1 MFGEGF
7 DGLIIKKQKIMEIN
21 WPTIKNE
28 IKLETKNI
36 LPKEPQLKIDETLNL
51 FIQVLQFPIETK
63 DGKINGLAERVP
75 NAFQKIVIDRL
86 PRIDINTYFGDAV
99 KIEPY
104 LRKILF
110 LINENAYIQI
120 HNDNKGLSSILKE
133 LGLHQTPFKNEL
145 NSTYDLRNDES
156 HQCESWSNSEIW
168 AKLRNVFV
176 MYLYATYKHQKAL
189 KVAINPFDVSNYLNS
204 EVQSIK
210 YLQSRFV
217 HIEGK
222 ETFTE
227 VELYARELIE
237 LDEDES
243 EEEPE
248 VREGTIDNLRK
259 NIKERKMVLLGDVG
273 MGKSTTLLFL
283 HLQDAQAALLDN
295 KKNIPVYL
303 ELKNLTDKDSI
314 IGRIKSKLKLDSAI
328 FEELLNKGRLNI
340 FLDGLNEI
348 EKNIKVSVFNQINNL
363 LEEYPNNF
371 FLFSGRPQHYNRE
384 FDSTLL
390 KRKIS
395 VFTLQKMG
403 DRQIED
409 FITKNGKTIKDYLIN
424 EINANERLKR
434 IIQIPL
440 MLTMLIAVV
449 LKEGKIPNEKGKI
462 IRAFMHSLYQREQK
476 QIIDFDIE
484 LFHLLLCFLGFQT
497 RDLTGSNSGLDRDEY
512 IIPLLEQRRDQ
523 LGVPI
528 NLLDFLR
535 KAIDLNI
542 LVNDN
547 HQYSFSHELYQEY
560 YAAEF
565 LMEITKSSN
574 G

>member
-1 MFGEGF
+1 LFGEGF

>member
-1 MFGEGF
+1 MV
-7 DGLIIKKQKIMEIN
+7 IN
-21 WPTIKNE
+21 WDSIKNE
-28 IKLETKNI
+28 IKLETRNI
-36 LPKEPQLKIDETLNL
+36 LPKEPQLKIDEVLDL
-51 FIQVLQFPIETK
+51 FIQVLEFTVENK
-63 DGKINGLAERVP
+63 DGKINGLTERLP
-75 NAFQKIVIDRL
+75 NAFHKIIIERL

-110 LINENAYIQI
+110 LINEKAYIQI
-120 HNDNKGLSSILKE
+120 HNDKDGLSAILRE
-133 LGLHQTPFKNEL
+133 LGLYQTPFKKEL
-145 NSTYDLRNDES
+145 NGTYDLRNDES
-156 HQCESWSNSEIW
+156 HQCESWSTSEIW
-168 AKLRNVFV
+168 EKLRNVFV
-176 MYLYATYKHQKAL
+176 MYLFATYKHEKAL
-189 KVAINPFDVSNYLNS
+189 KVAINPFDVSQYLNS
-204 EVQSIK
+204 EVQRIK
-210 YLQSRFV
+210 SLQSRFV

-227 VELYARELIE
+227 VDLYARELIE
-237 LDEDES
+237 LD

-248 VREGTIDNLRK
+248 VREGTIDKLRK
-259 NIKERKMVLLGDVG
+259 TIKERKMVLLGDVG

-283 HLQDAQAALLDN
+283 HLQDAQFALLDN

-303 ELKNLTDKDSI
+303 ELKNLTEKETI
-314 IGRIKSKLKLDSAI
+314 LEKIKSKLKLDSAI
-328 FEELLNKGRLNI
+328 FDELLNKGKLNI

-348 EKNIKVSVFNQINNL
+348 EKSIKVLVFNQINNL
-363 LEEYPNNF
+363 LEQYPNNF
-371 FLFSGRPQHYNRE
+371 FLITGRPQHYNRE
-384 FDSTLL
+384 FDNILL
-390 KRKIS
+390 KRKIP

-403 DRQIED
+403 DKQIDD
-409 FITKNGKTIKDYLIN
+409 FITKNGKTVKDYLLN
-424 EINANERLKR
+424 EINSNDRLKR
-434 IIQIPL
+434 IIQTPL

-462 IRAFMHSLYQREQK
+462 IRAFMHSLYLREQK

-512 IIPLLEQRRDQ
+512 IIPLLEQRKLQ

-547 HQYSFSHELYQEY
+547 NQYSFSHELYQEY

-565 LMEITKSSN
+565 LMQLTKSNN

>member
-1 MFGEGF
+1 M
-7 DGLIIKKQKIMEIN
+7 KID
-21 WPTIKNE
+21 WASIKNE
-28 IKLETKNI
+28 IKLETRDI
-36 LPKEPQLKIDETLNL
+36 LPKDPQLKIEEVLDL
-51 FIQVLQFPIETK
+51 FIQVLQFPVETK
-63 DGKINGLAERVP
+63 DGKINGLSERVP
-75 NAFQKIVIDRL
+75 NSLHKIVIERL
-86 PRIDINTYFGDAV
+86 PRVDINTYFGDAV

-110 LINENAYIQI
+110 LTNERVYTQI
-120 HNDNKGLSSILKE
+120 HKDKDGLSSVLRE
-133 LGLHQTPFKNEL
+133 LGLYQTPFKNEL
-145 NSTYDLRNDES
+145 NTTYDLRNDES
-156 HQCESWSNSEIW
+156 HQCESWSTSEIW
-168 AKLRNVFV
+168 TKLRSVFV
-176 MYLYATYKHQKAL
+176 IYLYATYRHQKAL
-189 KVAINPFDVSNYLNS
+189 KVAINPFDVSQYLNS
-204 EVQSIK
+204 EVQRIK
-210 YLQSRFV
+210 SLQSRFV

-227 VELYARELIE
+227 VDLYARELIE
-237 LDEDES
+237 SDEEGTEDDQ
-243 EEEPE
+243 E

-259 NIKERKMVLLGDVG
+259 TIKERKMVLLGDVG

-283 HLQDAQAALLDN
+283 HLQDAQAALLDK
-295 KKNIPVYL
+295 KKNIPVYI

-314 IGRIKSKLKLDSAI
+314 LEKIKSKLKLDSAI

-348 EKNIKVSVFNQINNL
+348 EKNIKVSVFNQINNI
-363 LEEYPNNF
+363 LEDYPNNF
-371 FLFSGRPQHYNRE
+371 FLFTGRPQHYNRE
-384 FDSTLL
+384 FDNTLL
-390 KRKIS
+390 NRKIP

-403 DRQIED
+403 DKQIND
-409 FITKNGKTIKDYLIN
+409 FITKNGKTVKEYLLN
-424 EINANERLKR
+424 EINSNERLKR
-434 IIQIPL
+434 IIQTPL

-462 IRAFMHSLYQREQK
+462 IRAFMHSLYLREQK

-484 LFHLLLCFLGFQT
+484 LFHIILCYLGFQT

-512 IIPLLEQRRDQ
+512 IIPILEQRKEQ

-547 HQYSFSHELYQEY
+547 NQYSYSHELYQEY

-565 LMEITKSSN
+565 LMQLTKSNN

>member
-1 MFGEGF
+1 M
-7 DGLIIKKQKIMEIN
+7 KID
-21 WPTIKNE
+21 WASIKNE
-28 IKLETKNI
+28 IKLETRDI
-36 LPKEPQLKIDETLNL
+36 LPKDPQLKMEEVLDL
-51 FIQVLQFPIETK
+51 FIQVLQFPVETK
-63 DGKINGLAERVP
+63 DGKINGLSERIP
-75 NAFQKIVIDRL
+75 NSLHKIIIERL
-86 PRIDINTYFGDAV
+86 PRVDINTYFGDAV

-110 LINENAYIQI
+110 LTNERVYTQI
-120 HNDNKGLSSILKE
+120 HKDKDGLSSVLRE
-133 LGLHQTPFKNEL
+133 LGLNQTPFKNEL
-145 NSTYDLRNDES
+145 NTTYDLRNDES
-156 HQCESWSNSEIW
+156 HQCESWSTSEIW
-168 AKLRNVFV
+168 TKLRSVFV
-176 MYLYATYKHQKAL
+176 IYLYATYKHQKAL
-189 KVAINPFDVSNYLNS
+189 KVAINPFDVSQYLNS
-204 EVQSIK
+204 EVQRIK
-210 YLQSRFV
+210 SLQSRFV

-227 VELYARELIE
+227 VDLYARELV
-237 LDEDES
+237 ES
-243 EEEPE
+243 EEEETEDNQE

-259 NIKERKMVLLGDVG
+259 TIKERKMVLLGDVG

-283 HLQDAQAALLDN
+283 HLQDAQAAMLDN
-295 KKNIPVYL
+295 KKNIPIYL

-314 IGRIKSKLKLDSAI
+314 LEKIKSKLKLDTAI

-363 LEEYPNNF
+363 LEEYPKNF
-371 FLFSGRPQHYNRE
+371 FLFTGRPQHYNRE
-384 FDSTLL
+384 FDNNLL
-390 KRKIS
+390 KRKIP

-403 DRQIED
+403 DKQIDD
-409 FITKNGKTIKDYLIN
+409 FITKNGKTVKGYLLN
-424 EINANERLKR
+424 EINSNDRLKL
-434 IIQIPL
+434 IIQTPL
-440 MLTMLIAVV
+440 MLIMLIAVV

-462 IRAFMHSLYQREQK
+462 IRAFMHSLYLREQK

-484 LFHLLLCFLGFQT
+484 LFHLLLCYLGFQT

-512 IIPLLEQRRDQ
+512 IIPILEQRKEQ

-547 HQYSFSHELYQEY
+547 NQYSYSHELYQEY

-565 LMEITKSSN
+565 LMQLTKSN
-574 G
+574 NE

>member
-1 MFGEGF
+1 
-7 DGLIIKKQKIMEIN
+7 MEIN
-21 WPTIKNE
+21 WNTIKNE
-28 IKLETKNI
+28 IKLETRNI
-36 LPKEPQLKIDETLNL
+36 LPREPQLKIDETLDL
-51 FIQVLQFPIETK
+51 FFQVLQFQVETK
-63 DGKINGLAERVP
+63 DGKINGLTERVP
-75 NAFQKIVIDRL
+75 NAFHRIFIDKL
-86 PRIDINTYFGDAV
+86 PRVDINTYFGDAV

-110 LINENAYIQI
+110 LVNKPMYLNI
-120 HNDNKGLSSILKE
+120 HNDKDGLSAVISALDLKKS
-133 LGLHQTPFKNEL
+133 PFKDEYWV
-145 NSTYDLRNDES
+145 SYDLRNDES
-156 HQCESWSNSEIW
+156 HQCENWSNSEIW
-168 AKLRNVFV
+168 EKLRSIFV
-176 MYLYATYKHQKAL
+176 MYLYATYKHQTAL
-189 KVAINPFDVSNYLNS
+189 KVAINPFDASQYLNS
-204 EVQSIK
+204 EVQRIK
-210 YLQSRFV
+210 FLQSRFV

-227 VELYARELIE
+227 VDLYARELIE
-237 LDEDES
+237 SDEEDT
-243 EEEPE
+243 EEEQE

-259 NIKERKMVLLGDVG
+259 TIKERKMILLGDVG

-314 IGRIKSKLKLDSAI
+314 LGKIKSKLKLDSAI
-328 FEELLNKGRLNI
+328 FDDLLNKGRLNI

-363 LEEYPNNF
+363 LEEYPKNF
-371 FLFSGRPQHYNRE
+371 FLFTGRPQHYSRE
-384 FDSTLL
+384 FDNNLS
-390 KRKIS
+390 KRKIP

-403 DRQIED
+403 DKQIDD
-409 FITKNGKTIKDYLIN
+409 FITKNGKTVKDYLLG

-434 IIQIPL
+434 IIQTPL

-462 IRAFMHSLYQREQK
+462 IRAFMHSLYLREQK

-484 LFHLLLCFLGFQT
+484 LFHLLLCYLGFQT

-512 IIPLLEQRRDQ
+512 IIPLLEQRKVQ

-547 HQYSFSHELYQEY
+547 NQYSFSHELYQEY

-565 LMEITKSSN
+565 LMQLTKAGN

>member
-1 MFGEGF
+1 MKI
-7 DGLIIKKQKIMEIN
+7 DWTTIKK
-21 WPTIKNE
+21 E
-28 IKLETKNI
+28 IKIETRNI
-36 LPKEPQLKIDETLNL
+36 LPKEPKIKIDEVLEL
-51 FIQVLQFPIETK
+51 FIQVLMFPVETT
-63 DGKINGLAERVP
+63 DGKISGLSERVP
-75 NAFQKIVIDRL
+75 NAFHKIVIERL
-86 PRIDINTYFGDAV
+86 SRIDINTYFGDAV

-110 LINENAYIQI
+110 LTNERAYTQI
-120 HNDNKGLSSILKE
+120 HNDKDGLSSILRE
-133 LGLHQTPFKNEL
+133 LGLYQTPFKAEL
-145 NSTYDLRNDES
+145 NITYELRNDES
-156 HQCESWSNSEIW
+156 HQCESWSTSEIW
-168 AKLRNVFV
+168 TKLRSVFV
-176 MYLYATYKHQKAL
+176 MYLYATYKYQKAL
-189 KVAINPFDVSNYLNS
+189 KVAIYPLDVSQYLNS
-204 EVQSIK
+204 EVQRIK
-210 YLQSRFV
+210 FLQSRFV

-227 VELYARELIE
+227 VDLYARELIE
-237 LDEDES
+237 SDEEETEDEQ
-243 EEEPE
+243 E

-259 NIKERKMVLLGDVG
+259 TIKERKMVLLGDVG

-314 IGRIKSKLKLDSAI
+314 LEKIESKLKLDSAI

-363 LEEYPNNF
+363 LEEYSNNF
-371 FLFSGRPQHYNRE
+371 FLFTGRPQHYNRE
-384 FDSTLL
+384 FDNTLL
-390 KRKIS
+390 KRKIP

-403 DRQIED
+403 DKQIDD
-409 FITKNGKTIKDYLIN
+409 FISKNGKTVKDYLLN
-424 EINANERLKR
+424 EINSNERLKR
-434 IIQIPL
+434 IIQTPL

-462 IRAFMHSLYQREQK
+462 IRAFMHSLYLREQK

-484 LFHLLLCFLGFQT
+484 LFHMLLCYLGFQT
-497 RDLTGSNSGLDRDEY
+497 RDLTGSNSGLDREEY
-512 IIPLLEQRRDQ
+512 IIPILEQKKEQ

-547 HQYSFSHELYQEY
+547 NQYSFSHELYQEY

-565 LMEITKSSN
+565 FYQYTKSNN

>member
-1 MFGEGF
+1 MV
-7 DGLIIKKQKIMEIN
+7 IN
-21 WPTIKNE
+21 WDSIKNE
-28 IKLETKNI
+28 IKLETRNI
-36 LPKEPQLKIDETLNL
+36 LPKEPQLKIDEVLDL
-51 FIQVLQFPIETK
+51 FIQVLEFTVENK
-63 DGKINGLAERVP
+63 DGKINGLTERLP
-75 NAFQKIVIDRL
+75 NAFHKIIIERL

-110 LINENAYIQI
+110 LINEKAYIQI
-120 HNDNKGLSSILKE
+120 HNDKDGLSAILRE
-133 LGLHQTPFKNEL
+133 LGLYQTPFKKEL
-145 NSTYDLRNDES
+145 NGTYDLRNDES
-156 HQCESWSNSEIW
+156 HQCESWSTSEIW
-168 AKLRNVFV
+168 EKLRNVFV
-176 MYLYATYKHQKAL
+176 MYLFATYKHEKAL
-189 KVAINPFDVSNYLNS
+189 KVAINPFDVSQYLNS
-204 EVQSIK
+204 EVQRIK
-210 YLQSRFV
+210 TLQSRFV

-227 VELYARELIE
+227 VDLYARELIE
-237 LDEDES
+237 LD

-248 VREGTIDNLRK
+248 VREGTIDKLRK
-259 NIKERKMVLLGDVG
+259 TIKERKMVLLGDVG

-283 HLQDAQAALLDN
+283 HLQDAQFALLDN

-303 ELKNLTDKDSI
+303 ELKNLTEKETI
-314 IGRIKSKLKLDSAI
+314 LEKIKSKLKLDSAI
-328 FEELLNKGRLNI
+328 FDELLNKGKLNI

-348 EKNIKVSVFNQINNL
+348 EKSIKVLVFNQINNL
-363 LEEYPNNF
+363 LEQYPNNF
-371 FLFSGRPQHYNRE
+371 FLITGRPQHYNRE
-384 FDSTLL
+384 FDNILL
-390 KRKIS
+390 KRKIP

-403 DRQIED
+403 DKQIDD
-409 FITKNGKTIKDYLIN
+409 FITKNGKTVKDYLLN
-424 EINANERLKR
+424 EINSNDRLKR
-434 IIQIPL
+434 IIQTPL

-462 IRAFMHSLYQREQK
+462 IRAFMHSLYLREQK

-512 IIPLLEQRRDQ
+512 IIPLLEQRKLQ

-547 HQYSFSHELYQEY
+547 NQYSFSHELYQEY

-565 LMEITKSSN
+565 LMQLTKSNN

>member
-1 MFGEGF
+1 M
-7 DGLIIKKQKIMEIN
+7 KID
-21 WPTIKNE
+21 WATIKNE
-28 IKLETKNI
+28 IKLETRNI
-36 LPKEPQLKIDETLNL
+36 LPKEPQLKIDEVLDL
-51 FIQVLQFPIETK
+51 FIQVLQFPVETK
-63 DGKINGLAERVP
+63 DGKINGLTERVP
-75 NAFQKIVIDRL
+75 NAFHRIFIDKL
-86 PRIDINTYFGDAV
+86 PRVDINTYFGDAV

-104 LRKILF
+104 LRKVLF
-110 LINENAYIQI
+110 LVNKPMYLNI
-120 HNDNKGLSSILKE
+120 HNDKDGLSAVLSALDLKKS
-133 LGLHQTPFKNEL
+133 PFKDEYWV
-145 NSTYDLRNDES
+145 SYDLRNDES
-156 HQCESWSNSEIW
+156 HQCENWSNGEIW
-168 AKLRNVFV
+168 EKLRSVFV

-189 KVAINPFDVSNYLNS
+189 KVAINPFDVSQYLNS
-204 EVQSIK
+204 EVQRIK
-210 YLQSRFV
+210 FLQSRFV

-227 VELYARELIE
+227 VDLYARELIE
-237 LDEDES
+237 SD
-243 EEEPE
+243 EEEIEEEQE

-259 NIKERKMVLLGDVG
+259 TIKERKMVLLGDVG

-283 HLQDAQAALLDN
+283 HLQDAQAAMLDK

-314 IGRIKSKLKLDSAI
+314 IEKIKSKLKLDSAI

-363 LEEYPNNF
+363 LEEYPSNF
-371 FLFSGRPQHYNRE
+371 FLFTGRPLHYNRE
-384 FDSTLL
+384 FDNTLL
-390 KRKIS
+390 KRKIP

-403 DRQIED
+403 DKQIDD
-409 FITKNGKTIKDYLIN
+409 FITKNGKTVKDYLLN
-424 EINANERLKR
+424 EINSNERLKR
-434 IIQIPL
+434 IIQTPL

-462 IRAFMHSLYQREQK
+462 IRAFMHSLYLREQK

-484 LFHLLLCFLGFQT
+484 LFHILLCYLGFQT

-512 IIPLLEQRRDQ
+512 IIPILEQRKEQ

-547 HQYSFSHELYQEY
+547 NQYSFSHELYQEY

-565 LMEITKSSN
+565 LMQLTKSSN